1 MTVIIEY
8 WCKMARLEEKGP
20 RLNSNIKPYTFIT
33 DVVESELC
41 AFCVLEHDNEHSA
54 KKKKENLFR

>member
-1 MTVIIEY
+1 
-8 WCKMARLEEKGP
+8 MARLEEKGP

-54 KKKKENLFR
+54 KKKENLFR